1 MISDIALT
9 VAMLAIVFTSLVF
22 MASIAIPVYGYSRKR
37 WKGLALGCLIQPI
50 VCFIVLNI
58 VFGIYVAYKA
68 HSIHQQ
74 RKSAMVTIK
83 TIEQGKEGTDTLTW
97 YLQDN
102 DECMMNR
109 KLASTADASDSDSSD
124 DDISRHD
131 LYDVILLDS
140 IKTSVCVEDRIIVRF
155 DLKNQKATATDY
167 DMPAEVVKVNW
178 DKVRGY
184 FEKRKSAL

>member
-9 VAMLAIVFTSLVF
+9 VAMLAIVFTFLVF
-22 MASIAIPVYGYSRKR
+22 LASIAIPVYGYSRKR

-50 VCFIVLNI
+50 VCVI
-58 VFGIYVAYKA
+58 VFTGVSGIYVAYKVY
-68 HSIHQQ
+68 SIHQQ
-74 RKSAMVTIK
+74 RKSAMVTVRS
-83 TIEQGKEGTDTLTW
+83 IEQGKDGTDTLTW

-102 DECMMNR
+102 DECLMSQ
-109 KLASTADASDSDSSD
+109 KFASAADESDSDTSD

-140 IKTSVCVEDRIIVRF
+140 IKTSVCVEDRVIVRF